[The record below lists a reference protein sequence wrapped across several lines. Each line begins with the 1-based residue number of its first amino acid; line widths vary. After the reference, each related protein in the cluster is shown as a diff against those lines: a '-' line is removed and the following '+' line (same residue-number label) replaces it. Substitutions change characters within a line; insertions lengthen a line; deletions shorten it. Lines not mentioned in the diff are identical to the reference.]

1 MAVELYRYFDFFFL
15 EALNSKLVAGKKLK
29 AALFSDI
36 NLKKNNSL
44 VRKRNF
50 LNNKEMEMEKE
61 TENFEKKMSIDQD
74 KKSSIMERIKKN
86 K

>member
-1 MAVELYRYFDFFFL
+1 MKVYINFQIFII

-36 NLKKNNSL
+36 NLKKSNSL
-44 VRKRNF
+44 IRKRNF
-50 LNNKEMEMEKE
+50 LNNKEMEIEKE
-61 TENFEKKMSIDQD
+61 AENFEKKMSIDQD